1 MREKE
6 NFKNKSDEELA
17 GLVANNPDFYYLL
30 MERYE
35 SKILRYIRR
44 ISNLPK
50 ETIEDLGQE
59 IFLKAYENINDFD
72 ESLKFSSW
80 LYRIA
85 RNHVISFWRKNKN
98 TPMVVSF
105 DADENFKNMLSAEG
119 DLAKKIE
126 AKDMAEIIGKILS
139 QMAAP
144 EVLTFWRFL
153 FVSISFAP
161 IVFLSR
167 QNMRVASMRAFVYIL
182 VAAIAFVLYFF
193 FCFNASPC
201 LNICSIE
208 GIFSSSKILFITE
221 S

>member
-1 MREKE
+1 MQKKE
-6 NFKNKSDEELA
+6 VFENKSDEELA
-17 GLVANNPDFYYLL
+17 GLVTRNPDFYYPL

-35 SKILRYIRR
+35 AKILRYIRR

-98 TPMVVSF
+98 TQVVMSF
-105 DADENFKNMLSAEG
+105 DADENFKNMLEAEG

-126 AKDMAEIIGKILS
+126 EKDRGEIIGKILS
-139 QMAAP
+139 QMRIDYR
-144 EVLTFWRFL
+144 EVLTLRFMEDKDYNE
-153 FVSISFAP
+153 ISDILKKP
-161 IVFLSR
+161 VGTIGTLL
-167 QNMRVASMRAFVYIL
+167 NRAKKELKNELEKNNFKL
-182 VAAIAFVLYFF
+182 
-193 FCFNASPC
+193 
-201 LNICSIE
+201 
-208 GIFSSSKILFITE
+208 
-221 S
+221 

>member
-30 MERYE
+30 MKRYE

-98 TPMVVSF
+98 MQTVVSF
-105 DADENFKNMLSAEG
+105 DADENFKNMLEAEG

-126 AKDMAEIIGKILS
+126 AKDMAKIIGKILS
-139 QMAAP
+139 QIRIDYR
-144 EVLTFWRFL
+144 EVLMLRFMEDKDYNE
-153 FVSISFAP
+153 ISDILKKP
-161 IVFLSR
+161 VGTIGTLL
-167 QNMRVASMRAFVYIL
+167 NRAKKELKNELEKNNFKL
-182 VAAIAFVLYFF
+182 
-193 FCFNASPC
+193 
-201 LNICSIE
+201 
-208 GIFSSSKILFITE
+208 
-221 S
+221 

>member
-126 AKDMAEIIGKILS
+126 EKDMAEIIGKILS
-139 QMAAP
+139 QMRIDYR
-144 EVLTFWRFL
+144 EVLTLRFMEDKDYNE
-153 FVSISFAP
+153 ISDILKKP
-161 IVFLSR
+161 VGTIGTLL
-167 QNMRVASMRAFVYIL
+167 NRAKKELKNELEKNNFKL
-182 VAAIAFVLYFF
+182 
-193 FCFNASPC
+193 
-201 LNICSIE
+201 
-208 GIFSSSKILFITE
+208 
-221 S
+221 